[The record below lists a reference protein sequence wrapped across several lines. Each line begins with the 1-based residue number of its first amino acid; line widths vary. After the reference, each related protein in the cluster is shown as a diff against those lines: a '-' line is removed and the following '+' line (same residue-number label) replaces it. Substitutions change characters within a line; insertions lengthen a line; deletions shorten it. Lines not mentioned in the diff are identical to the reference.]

1 MSGAEVLRGLAED
14 CKKNVARTDAEHR
27 QSVILSARPF
37 LSGAMIA
44 LVRTGA
50 LDTRAAGQLLE
61 ELLQPIEQPLVEQGL
76 ITHFTASFEAK
87 ATVDRMQ
94 RPDEAPER

>member
-1 MSGAEVLRGLAED
+1 VSGAEVLRGLAED
-14 CKKNVARTDAEHR
+14 CKRNVASVEAEHR
-27 QSVILSARPF
+27 QRVILGARPF

-50 LDTRAAGQLLE
+50 LDPRAAGQLLE
-61 ELLQPIEQPLVEQGL
+61 ELLQPIEQPLVDQGL
-76 ITHFTASFEAK
+76 LTHFTASFEAK
-87 ATVDRMQ
+87 TTVERIQ